1 MTMEGDSQKI
11 IHEVESIIRASPNPR
26 AAARKIVEMK
36 ITENARSISVKE
48 FCFMRGVSRKTVY
61 NWLSRGVIQADPSV
75 PRFGHQRIIVR

>member
-1 MTMEGDSQKI
+1 
-11 IHEVESIIRASPNPR
+11 
-26 AAARKIVEMK
+26 MK